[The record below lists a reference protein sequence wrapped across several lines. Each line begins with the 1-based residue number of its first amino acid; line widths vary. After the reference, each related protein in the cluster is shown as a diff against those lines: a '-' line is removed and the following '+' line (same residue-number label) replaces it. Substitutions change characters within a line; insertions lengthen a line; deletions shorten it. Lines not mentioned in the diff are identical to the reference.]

1 MTVPLHH
8 HAAAEALA
16 AIEEARIRASEIA
29 IRVPNLDDV
38 YLKFTGALSEA
49 A

>member
-1 MTVPLHH
+1 LAVIE
-8 HAAAEALA
+8 AEGLQVSELA
-16 AIEEARIRASEIA
+16 TRT
-29 IRVPNLDDV
+29 PNLDDV